1 MGKMTKILLTLSI
14 AGLALGLA
22 FASNLINAGGIT
34 AFYVLLPA
42 GAIFFGLFLISLMLE
57 KEVAQYD
64 VEQRNQVAALNA
76 QPASAE
82 PRPAGGSNA
91 RPAVGPE
98 HEHHLTPAHH
108 S

>member
-1 MGKMTKILLTLSI
+1 MGKTTKILLTLSI

-76 QPASAE
+76 QPAPAE
-82 PRPAGGSNA
+82 QRPAGSSDA
-91 RPAVGPE
+91 RPAVG
-98 HEHHLTPAHH
+98 HEREQLTAAHH
-108 S
+108 T